1 MPLSSQQVPTPTK
14 SERTRAA
21 ILAAA
26 RDHFGRLGYDRAN
39 IRAIAA
45 QASIDPSMVIRYF
58 TSKQALFAE
67 TVDVDLMLPDLTA
80 VPAARCGH
88 ALVEHFLNRW
98 EGELSDDVLVIL
110 LRTAVTDEH
119 VAERLRAVFTGQVA
133 QALRPVVEDAEL
145 ERRAALVASQM
156 MGIAMT
162 RYLLRL
168 PGMTDRTMAGLV
180 ADVAPTIQR
189 YLTGKLPA
197 PQ

>member
-1 MPLSSQQVPTPTK
+1 MTGHEVSTPTK

-26 RDHFGRLGYDRAN
+26 RDHFGRLGYDRAS

-67 TVDVDLMLPDLTA
+67 AVDVDLMMPDLSA
-80 VPAARCGH
+80 VPPARCGRL
-88 ALVEHFLNRW
+88 LVEHFLNRW

-119 VAERLRAVFTGQVA
+119 VAQRLRAVFTGQVA
-133 QALRPVVEDAEL
+133 QALRAVVGGDDL
-145 ERRAALVASQM
+145 DRRAGLVASQM

-168 PGMTDRTMAGLV
+168 PGMADRSTAGLV
-180 ADVAPTIQR
+180 ADVAPTVQR
-189 YLTGKLPA
+189 YLTGRLSDSL
-197 PQ
+197 

>member
-1 MPLSSQQVPTPTK
+1 MPLSTDEVLTPTK
-14 SERTRAA
+14 SQRTRAA

-26 RDHFGRLGYDRAN
+26 RDHFGRHGYDRAS

-58 TSKQALFAE
+58 TSKQALFAAA
-67 TVDVDLMLPDLTA
+67 VDVDLLMPDLTA
-80 VPAARCGH
+80 VPASRRGRR
-88 ALVEHFLNRW
+88 LVEHFLARW

-119 VAERLRAVFTGQVA
+119 VAERLRTVFTGQVR
-133 QALRPVVEDAEL
+133 QALQPIVEDDL
-145 ERRAALVASQM
+145 QRRAALIASQL
-156 MGIAMT
+156 MGIAVT

-168 PGMTDRTMAGLV
+168 PGMADRTMAGLV

-189 YLTGKLPA
+189 YLAGKLPA
-197 PQ
+197 Q